1 MHSKDSSRPPIRTS
15 LIKVLVAAAVLAA
28 ALLVASPVEAT
39 DIDKQRELFK
49 SVYETVERGDWSP
62 VEGLSASDRQ
72 LLQQYVLWPDLRATW
87 LRANLGKVPA
97 REVDKFLKSYGTLRP
112 VRELRYQQAL
122 HFAKTGDL
130 GSYQKIYE
138 QFYQGK
144 DIARL
149 DCLSLQAEI
158 KARRFK
164 RVKQRALDL
173 WLVGTSQVDECD
185 PVFDYLGEKQLLGPA
200 EYRQRFD
207 LAIAAREFQLARWL
221 AKKIDPQHVEEATL
235 WISAQSN
242 PEKFLAGHA
251 PDRDSDTYREQLA
264 YATERLTYSDP
275 ASALRLWTEVAS
287 QYAFSRELQHDTE
300 RHIALWTA
308 RDGLPG
314 GYRLL
319 TALPREAQDEEV
331 MRWRARISLRDNEWP
346 RLLTDLAA
354 MPAAESATE
363 EWRYWRAVAL
373 ERSGQAEEARQEFE
387 SLSGERSYYG
397 FLAADEIGRDYALG
411 DDRLTVADATL
422 HEVAR
427 NPGIVRAREL
437 FLVGLD
443 GRGRSE
449 WDATIRSF
457 SPEEKMQAA
466 VLADRWGWH
475 SRAISTVASL
485 GEYDDLE
492 IRYPLPWQQQF
503 ESYSSAASISPTWAY
518 GIARSE
524 SLFMPDV
531 RSSAGAIGLMQL
543 MPATG
548 RIVARNISLPYSG
561 ITTLTDPEANIRL
574 GTSYL
579 GQMAERF
586 GGNPVLATAAYNAG
600 PHRVDRW
607 LPASGSEDARI
618 WIENIPFNETRTYV
632 KRVLSAQAIF
642 HWRMTGQVRR
652 VSDELRRISASDP
665 KLASR

>member
-1 MHSKDSSRPPIRTS
+1 MIRNF
-15 LIKVLVAAAVLAA
+15 VGAALAA
-28 ALLVASPVEAT
+28 ALLVASHVAAA
-39 DIDKQRELFK
+39 DIDRQRELFK

-62 VEGLSASDRQ
+62 VDGLSAPDQQ

-97 REVDKFLKSYGTLRP
+97 AEVDEFLKSYGTLRP

-122 HFAKTGDL
+122 YFAETGDL

-158 KARRFK
+158 NAGRFK
-164 RVKQRALDL
+164 RVNQRALDL

-185 PVFDYLGEKQLLGPA
+185 PVFKYLNEKQLLGLA

-207 LAIAAREFQLARWL
+207 LAITAREFQLARWL
-221 AKKIDPQHVEEATL
+221 AKKIDQRHIDEAAL
-235 WISAQSN
+235 WIGAQSN
-242 PEKFLAGHA
+242 PEKFLAGHT
-251 PDRDSDTYREQLA
+251 PDRDSKTYRKQLA
-264 YATERLTYSDP
+264 YAAERLTYSDP
-275 ASALRLWTEVAS
+275 AAALRLWTGVAS
-287 QYAFSRELQHDTE
+287 QYAFSRKLQRDTE

-319 TALPREAQDEEV
+319 AALPRAAQDDEV
-331 MRWRARISLRDNEWP
+331 MRWRARLSLRDNEWQ
-346 RLLTDLAA
+346 RLLVDVASMTT
-354 MPAAESATE
+354 AESAQQ

-373 ERSGQAEEARQEFE
+373 ESLGRAQEARQEFE
-387 SLSGERSYYG
+387 SLSAERSYYG
-397 FLAADEIGRDYALG
+397 FLAADEIGRDYALD

-422 HEVAR
+422 REVAQV
-427 NPGIVRAREL
+427 PGIVRAREL

-449 WDATIRSF
+449 WDATIQGF
-457 SPEEKMQAA
+457 SPDEKMQAA

-524 SLFMPDV
+524 SLFMRDV
-531 RSSAGAIGLMQL
+531 RSSAGAVGLMQL

-548 RIVARNISLPYSG
+548 RSVARNISLPYSG
-561 ITTLTDPEANIRL
+561 IATLTDPEANIRL
-574 GTSYL
+574 GTTYL
-579 GQMAERF
+579 GQMAVRF

-607 LPASGSEDARI
+607 LPASGSEDARV
-618 WIENIPFNETRTYV
+618 WIENIPFNETRSYV

-652 VSDELRRISASDP
+652 VSDELRRIRASDP